1 MDILTTHHVSLNAAI
16 WARAHRYNVTSVAMV
31 RQLQLIAE
39 LEKQRDAVQD
49 KLDNAEAEI
58 KSLVEVAEFK
68 QRKSDGN

>member
-16 WARAHRYNVTSVAMV
+16 WARGHKYNITAVALV
-31 RQLQLIAE
+31 KQLQLIAE
-39 LEKQRDAVQD
+39 LEKQRDVVQG